1 MESTATCSIK
11 VGYMFFSE
19 ACRKLI
25 SIPRWKIAAIVL
37 MTMGVSVAAQA
48 ATYYVNAR
56 SGADAN
62 DGRSPTSAW
71 KTLNRVNHAH
81 LLPGDRVLFRSGDV
95 WHGQLAPGS
104 SGSPGDPIVFSRYGK
119 GALPLIA
126 ADGKAENAVLLY
138 NVQEI
143 ELRHLAIS
151 NHGEGV
157 AVRRGVDIV
166 LDNFGTARH
175 IVVDDLYVH
184 DVNGTEA
191 KKDNGGI
198 VFQTLGR
205 KVPSRFDDLEIE
217 RNIVWKVD
225 RSGIV
230 GESANYKRTR
240 WFASLNVVI
249 ADNYVDDVGGD
260 GIVPWA
266 TEGAVVDG
274 NIARRCNQRSKQY
287 NAGIW
292 EWSADDTFFTMN
304 EAFETKGTR
313 DGEGF
318 DADFN
323 SRGTRFF
330 RNFSHNNDG
339 GFMLICTP
347 VKRNERENAGNSGA
361 VISENISHDDDGL
374 LISLSGADDVLVND
388 NVFYVGTGHHV
399 QFITSEWKGWSDNA
413 WLVRNHFFIEGSVA
427 FGHSVKRLSNGSYV
441 IAPGW
446 GGATNIHFEG
456 NTYTG
461 SVVDWPVQPDDSH
474 VWDAHPAR
482 IEWSSEPMF
491 NPKYPLQYP
500 EFLAAHRAW
509 MVKLFAKQ
517 FPDASGVAASK

>member
-1 MESTATCSIK
+1 MESTAESLFKIGC
-11 VGYMFFSE
+11 MFFS
-19 ACRKLI
+19 KVSLKPI
-25 SIPRWKIAAIVL
+25 SILRSNIAAVAL
-37 MTMGVSVAAQA
+37 LTMGIALAAQA
-48 ATYYVNAR
+48 STFYVNAR

-62 DGRSPTSAW
+62 HGTSPASAW
-71 KTLNRVNHAH
+71 KTLHRVNHAH
-81 LLPGDRVLFRSGDV
+81 FLPGDRVLFRSGDV

-104 SGSPGDPIVFSRYGK
+104 SGSAGDPIVFSRYGK

-126 ADGKAENAVLLY
+126 ADGKVKNAVLLY

-143 ELRHLAIS
+143 ELHHLAVT

-166 LDNFGTARH
+166 LDNFGTAHH

-205 KVPSRFDDLEIE
+205 KVPSRFDDLEME

-230 GESANYKRTR
+230 GQSANYKRTR
-240 WFASLNVVI
+240 WFPSLNVVI

-292 EWSADDTFFTMN
+292 EWSADNTFFTMN
-304 EAFETKGTR
+304 EALETKGTR

-323 SRGTRFF
+323 SRGTHFF

-347 VKRNERENAGNSGA
+347 VKRNKRENAGNSGS

-374 LISLSGADDVLVND
+374 LISLSGADE
-388 NVFYVGTGHHV
+388 
-399 QFITSEWKGWSDNA
+399 S
-413 WLVRNHFFIEGSVA
+413 
-427 FGHSVKRLSNGSYV
+427 
-441 IAPGW
+441 
-446 GGATNIHFEG
+446 GG
-456 NTYTG
+456 
-461 SVVDWPVQPDDSH
+461 
-474 VWDAHPAR
+474 
-482 IEWSSEPMF
+482 
-491 NPKYPLQYP
+491 
-500 EFLAAHRAW
+500 
-509 MVKLFAKQ
+509 
-517 FPDASGVAASK
+517 